1 MALIPPASLIRDHLD
16 RIERSASFAKTDRLR
31 AFLRFV
37 VERTLADRHVAQ
49 MEEVKGQRGYPG

>member
-16 RIERSASFAKTDRLR
+16 RIERSASFAKADRLR

-37 VERTLADRHVAQ
+37 VERTLADRRVAQ